1 MKQFLRYT
9 ALLSVFLLLLPTAPA
24 LAAARI
30 AQLPLVVEGG
40 AADVDAETVDAL
52 EDMVARDLH
61 MPLNDTMGWLTYV
74 DDRVL
79 MDAYDSACGQYAY
92 ATRRGYDYPAVLRA
106 TADAVEADLV
116 VLPILTT
123 YYEEIY
129 YTSIF
134 YEENFLHSGAAVRL
148 LVYDR
153 AAGEI
158 IDRRDARSYAD
169 EDQPSGRAYV
179 LAGEVMRNVLAA
191 ANLRAHLCDLRETAR
206 GVSYHKKREAVIPPL
221 SLYTEESLVRAS
233 LGRL

>member
-1 MKQFLRYT
+1 MQQFLRYT
-9 ALLSVFLLLLPTAPA
+9 ALLSVFLLLLPTASA

-30 AQLPLVVEGG
+30 AQLPLVVESG

-52 EDMVARDLH
+52 EEMVARDLH

-74 DDRVL
+74 
-79 MDAYDSACGQYAY
+79 YDSACGQYA
-92 ATRRGYDYPAVLRA
+92 TRRGCDYPAVLRA

-134 YEENFLHSGAAVRL
+134 YEENFLHSSAAARL

-153 AAGEI
+153 AAGKV

>member
-1 MKQFLRYT
+1 MKCFLRYT
-9 ALLSVFLLLLPTAPA
+9 ALLIFFLLLLPTASA
-24 LAAARI
+24 LGAARI

-40 AADVDAETVDAL
+40 AGDVDAETVDAL
-52 EDMVARDLH
+52 EEMVAHDLH

-74 DDRVL
+74 DDRAL
-79 MDAYDSACGQYAY
+79 MDAYDSACGQYA
-92 ATRRGYDYPAVLRA
+92 TRRGCDYPAVLRA

-153 AAGEI
+153 ATGEV

-191 ANLRAHLCDLRETAR
+191 ANLRAHVRDLRETAR
-206 GVSYHKKREAVIPPL
+206 GA
-221 SLYTEESLVRAS
+221 EEQQ
-233 LGRL
+233 

>member
-1 MKQFLRYT
+1 
-9 ALLSVFLLLLPTAPA
+9 
-24 LAAARI
+24 
-30 AQLPLVVEGG
+30 
-40 AADVDAETVDAL
+40 
-52 EDMVARDLH
+52 
-61 MPLNDTMGWLTYV
+61 MGWLTYV
-74 DDRVL
+74 DDRAL
-79 MDAYDSACGQYAY
+79 MDAYDSACGQYT
-92 ATRRGYDYPAVLRA
+92 TRRGCDYPAVLRA

-153 AAGEI
+153 ATGEV

-169 EDQPSGRAYV
+169 ADQPSGRAYV

-191 ANLRAHLCDLRETAR
+191 ANLRAHVRDLRETAR
-206 GVSYHKKREAVIPPL
+206 GAE
-221 SLYTEESLVRAS
+221 
-233 LGRL
+233 GQQ

>member
-1 MKQFLRYT
+1 
-9 ALLSVFLLLLPTAPA
+9 
-24 LAAARI
+24 
-30 AQLPLVVEGG
+30 
-40 AADVDAETVDAL
+40 
-52 EDMVARDLH
+52 
-61 MPLNDTMGWLTYV
+61 MGWLTYV
-74 DDRVL
+74 DDRAL
-79 MDAYDSACGQYAY
+79 MDAYDSACGQYV
-92 ATRRGYDYPAVLRA
+92 TRRGYDYPAVLRA

-153 AAGEI
+153 ATGAV

-169 EDQPSGRAYV
+169 ADQPSGRAYV

-191 ANLRAHLCDLRETAR
+191 ANLRAHVRDLREMAR
-206 GVSYHKKREAVIPPL
+206 GAE
-221 SLYTEESLVRAS
+221 
-233 LGRL
+233 GQQ

>member
-1 MKQFLRYT
+1 
-9 ALLSVFLLLLPTAPA
+9 
-24 LAAARI
+24 
-30 AQLPLVVEGG
+30 
-40 AADVDAETVDAL
+40 
-52 EDMVARDLH
+52 MVARDLH

-74 DDRVL
+74 DDRAL
-79 MDAYDSACGQYAY
+79 MDAYDRACGQY

-153 AAGEI
+153 ATGEV

-169 EDQPSGRAYV
+169 ADQPSGRAYV

-191 ANLRAHLCDLRETAR
+191 ANLRAHVYDLRETAR
-206 GVSYHKKREAVIPPL
+206 GA
-221 SLYTEESLVRAS
+221 EEQQ
-233 LGRL
+233 

>member
-52 EDMVARDLH
+52 EEMVARDLY

-74 DDRVL
+74 DDRAL
-79 MDAYDSACGQYAY
+79 MDAYDSACGQY

-123 YYEEIY
+123 Y
-129 YTSIF
+129 

-191 ANLRAHLCDLRETAR
+191 ADLRAHVRDLRETAR
-206 GVSYHKKREAVIPPL
+206 GAE
-221 SLYTEESLVRAS
+221 
-233 LGRL
+233 GQQ

>member
-1 MKQFLRYT
+1 MKSFLRYM
-9 ALLSVFLLLLPTAPA
+9 ALLSFFLLLLPTSSAFG
-24 LAAARI
+24 AARI

-74 DDRVL
+74 DDRAL
-79 MDAYDSACGQYAY
+79 MDAYDSACGQYV
-92 ATRRGYDYPAVLRA
+92 TRRGCDYPAALRA

-153 AAGEI
+153 ATGEV

-191 ANLRAHLCDLRETAR
+191 ANLRAHVRDLRETAR
-206 GVSYHKKREAVIPPL
+206 GA
-221 SLYTEESLVRAS
+221 EEQQ
-233 LGRL
+233 